1 MYAKRLI
8 RIMIL
13 DDHPVVLH
21 GIELILGS
29 EPDLQVVGVFSS
41 SQHMMAALHKQEVD
55 LILMD
60 YLLGPDEIDG
70 LNLMR
75 GLRVRYPN
83 VRLLVMSAL
92 HTPAVVAL
100 VMRRGAHGFVGKDLD
115 TARLPEAIRKVA
127 GGKIYL
133 HEAMAEQLR
142 ENQGTV
148 PAGPATVENAEAADV
163 NRLTQNCELTAR
175 EHDVLRCCLDGM
187 SVTQIAAK
195 FSRSVKTIS
204 TQKQAAF
211 KKLGL
216 RSDNELYKV
225 RYLLEGR

>member
-21 GIELILGS
+21 GIELILGR
-29 EPDLQVVGVFSS
+29 EADLQVVGSFST
-41 SQHMMAALHKQEVD
+41 SQQLMDALHKQEVD

-60 YLLGPDEIDG
+60 YLLGPGEIDG

-75 GLRVRYPN
+75 GLRVRFPG

-100 VMRRGAHGFVGKDLD
+100 VMRRGAHGFIGKDLE

-127 GGKIYL
+127 SGKVYL

-142 ENQGTV
+142 ENQGSV
-148 PAGPATVENAEAADV
+148 PGQPAAVDELEGSNH
-163 NRLTQNCELTAR
+163 NPLTQHCELTAR

>member
-1 MYAKRLI
+1 L
-8 RIMIL
+8 
-13 DDHPVVLH
+13 
-21 GIELILGS
+21 
-29 EPDLQVVGVFSS
+29 PD
-41 SQHMMAALHKQEVD
+41 
-55 LILMD
+55 
-60 YLLGPDEIDG
+60 
-70 LNLMR
+70 
-75 GLRVRYPN
+75 
-83 VRLLVMSAL
+83 
-92 HTPAVVAL
+92 
-100 VMRRGAHGFVGKDLD
+100 
-115 TARLPEAIRKVA
+115 AIRKVA
-127 GGKIYL
+127 SGKVYL

-148 PAGPATVENAEAADV
+148 PGEPAVVEELDGLDV
-163 NRLTQNCELTAR
+163 NPLTQHCELTAR

-187 SVTQIAAK
+187 SVTQIAVK